1 MQINQKSWGKKSKST
16 RLILERCKAIRIGQ
30 QSYFGKL
37 ALKNEFIPTLKNELF
52 RIIYL
57 GI

>member
-16 RLILERCKAIRIGQ
+16 RLILEQCKAIRIGQ

-37 ALKNEFIPTLKNELF
+37 ALKNEFIPTLKN
-52 RIIYL
+52 
-57 GI
+57 